1 MPPKKRV
8 VKKKVPVKRKGA
20 YEFPK
25 ASLTKLCHK
34 AGVRRIAGLTYK
46 EVDDYLIKQGME
58 LIEIAADYAKAAKRV
73 RINIDDIRNA
83 IKARDGIHFAAA
95 KGLSKSV
102 RRAGVYHKAPPK
114 TEAQKAKAKAA
125 AKAKSRV
132 GKPKAA
138 AGGKAAAKPRAK
150 RRGAGG
156 KKKPTKVRFSDNT
169 ITLQNRLSELTK
181 KQIVD
186 YAKRKGIKGYSG
198 KNREELIR
206 HVMKEQGT
214 TA

>member
-8 VKKKVPVKRKGA
+8 VKKKVPIKRKGA

-102 RRAGVYHKAPPK
+102 RRAGVYHKAASKSEAKPK
-114 TEAQKAKAKAA
+114 RRTA
-125 AKAKSRV
+125 
-132 GKPKAA
+132 KPKAT
-138 AGGKAAAKPRAK
+138 AK

-156 KKKPTKVRFSDNT
+156 KKVRSDNT
-169 ITLQNRLSELTK
+169 ITLENHLSGLTK
-181 KQIVD
+181 KEMVAF
-186 YAKRKGIKGYSG
+186 AKRNGIKGYSG
-198 KNREELIR
+198 KNRDELIQ
-206 HVMKEQGT
+206 HILKEQGEGAT
-214 TA
+214 L